1 MDKKE
6 ELMKV
11 KGFVE
16 DTESN
21 GWVNLTNR
29 IWVSRGVINGHSLP
43 ELDQRIQVDV
53 PLTEFHFYTTQP
65 LSQAACA
72 DMLQRVK
79 ALDAKPLTH
88 IWSENE
94 LSVSQT

>member
-11 KGFVE
+11 KGFIE
-16 DTESN
+16 DSESD

-29 IWVSRGVINGHSLP
+29 VWASRDVISGHSLS
-43 ELDQRIQVDV
+43 ELAERIQVDV
-53 PLTEFHFYTTQP
+53 PLSEFHFYTAQP

-72 DMLQRVK
+72 DMLKRVK
-79 ALDAKPLTH
+79 ALDAKPVTH
-88 IWSENE
+88 MWCEDESA
-94 LSVSQT
+94 VSQT